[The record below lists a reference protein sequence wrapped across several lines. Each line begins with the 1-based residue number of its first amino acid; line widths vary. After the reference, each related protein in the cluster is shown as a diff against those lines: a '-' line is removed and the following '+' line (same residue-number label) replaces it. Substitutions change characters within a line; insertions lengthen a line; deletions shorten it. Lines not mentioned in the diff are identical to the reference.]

1 MTEKTK
7 GKADQKEPM
16 VEVIVREDIHC
27 PACTECEI
35 DHEVY
40 ELDKITFCSTIN
52 CECCGYESGIM
63 QGKIGDADFWISIM
77 RSKISIDLALHYGDI
92 DQERLEKLYTNQCN
106 PDTEIEPMKIVLL
119 VKYLEEVCNYTVENY
134 ADREN

>member
-1 MTEKTK
+1 MSQTK
-7 GKADQKEPM
+7 QKEQATEPM
-16 VEVIVREDIHC
+16 VEVLIRDDIFC
-27 PACTECEI
+27 PICRDYDI

-63 QGKIGDADFWISIM
+63 KGRVGDADFWISIM
-77 RSKISIDLALHYGDI
+77 RSKISIDLALHYSDI
-92 DQERLEKLYTNQCN
+92 DEERLRKLYDSQCN
-106 PDTEIEPMKIVLL
+106 PDVEVDPRKIVLL

-134 ADREN
+134 AGRES